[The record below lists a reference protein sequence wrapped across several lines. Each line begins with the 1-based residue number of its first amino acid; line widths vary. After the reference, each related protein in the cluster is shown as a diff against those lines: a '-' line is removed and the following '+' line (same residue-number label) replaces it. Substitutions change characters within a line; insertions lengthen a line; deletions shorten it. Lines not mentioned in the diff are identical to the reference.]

1 MRDQAKAKQSKFI
14 FESLEEEPR
23 EKHLRFLMRTTALVA
38 CVAAGR
44 RTRVNH
50 YIEGLRVSATQAT
63 ALVASK

>member
-14 FESLEEEPR
+14 FESLEEEPC

-38 CVAAGR
+38 RVAAGR

-50 YIEGLRVSATQAT
+50 YIERLRASAIQAT
-63 ALVASK
+63 ALVACK

>member
-14 FESLEEEPR
+14 FESLEEEPC
-23 EKHLRFLMRTTALVA
+23 EKHLRFLMRTTASVA

-63 ALVASK
+63 ALVASE

>member
-1 MRDQAKAKQSKFI
+1 MRDQAKQSKFI
-14 FESLEEEPR
+14 FESLEEEPC

-38 CVAAGR
+38 CVATGR

-50 YIEGLRVSATQAT
+50 YIEGLRASATQVT